1 MENPFQE
8 LTREHRLIQTG
19 LSVLERLAEQVDE
32 GAPDPERLERALRFL
47 VGYADQLHHGKEEEH
62 LFPLLERRG
71 LGREGPAAVIF
82 EEHEEGRRL
91 LGVIRGA
98 LAALREERGD
108 EAGRLVP
115 AVRAYTA
122 LLREHIEREDEAV
135 FPLAA
140 SYLVPGD
147 EDQLA
152 RGFAGVEQDGLGP
165 GFAKALEDD
174 LRALA
179 REVLGATALTERR
192 GTP

>member
-1 MENPFQE
+1 MEDPFQE

-19 LSVLERLAEQVDE
+19 LRVLDRLADQVED

-71 LGREGPAAVIF
+71 LEREGPAAVIF

-98 LAALREERGD
+98 LAALREERGE
-108 EAGRLVP
+108 EAARLVP
-115 AVRAYTA
+115 AVRDYTA

-140 SYLVPGD
+140 TYLVPGD

-152 RGFAGVEQDGLGP
+152 RAFAGVEEEGLGR
-165 GFAKALEDD
+165 GFAQALEDD

-179 REVLGATALTERR
+179 REVLGATALTGSR